1 MSFIAIIALI
11 SGLAIG
17 AAGAG
22 AISGGGGGSTA
33 TNSSTATTTPVNPDW
48 DNTVNSSTASSY
60 RTSEYY
66 DISSSA
72 FEQINL
78 ANGYALLE
86 QNGKNIAGDALDVA
100 VIDTGINLTHN
111 EFSGSKVR
119 SFSDGI
125 NRDYINVD
133 TDVTDDEGHGS
144 HVAGI
149 IAADKD
155 SDNMHGVAF
164 NSRIVGYKVLDDF
177 GFGSSANITSGIN
190 QAVAD
195 SVSII
200 NLSLGGVAASDIRTS
215 IVNAKNNDI
224 LTLAATGNDNDN
236 QAIYPARYAADSDL
250 QNYLLAVGSVD
261 SDNNKSSFSN
271 LCGDVAN
278 YCLVAPGRGI
288 NSPIHTFNSAYDSYN
303 GTSMATPMVSG
314 VAAILRSAWPHL
326 TAADTAQILLQSATD
341 LGASGVDE
349 TYGHGLLN
357 AEAAVNNIGQSYI
370 PAGLSINSAGYN
382 LSDSNI
388 VTSSIFGDAFS
399 KNISL
404 KISDAVFFDDFG
416 RDYNANFSDK
426 ISTYKQQS
434 ILSNLIFN
442 KYKSASMPIM
452 ADDSYFSLKFINQDN
467 SKDLNGN
474 ITGKNYFN
482 INNFI
487 YDKSVI
493 DPYQSHNQNLS
504 FIYQKSL
511 NQDSNLYIASN
522 YYANDLSELSSNY
535 GLINN
540 DISFGNL
547 ASFNNSNKNI
557 LALDQK
563 MTRNFKVKTSFS
575 QISDHYNPLNS
586 NIVSDIFQAGLE
598 YKSPFSN
605 LYFDYGK
612 MSEYQDQFLGGN
624 AKGIFSNSN
633 NSKTYFIT
641 IKNKKKIIKDLY
653 FISSYSEGLT
663 DLSGNKNGIFRN
675 YSDIR
680 SRGYSMGLFNDNFF
694 GGRLAI
700 NYSEP
705 LRVYFGKVD
714 IDIPISR
721 DNDGNI
727 SRLTANNISLEPYGQ
742 EKNLEISY
750 SLFEKDQNLNLNFL
764 AIEEPM
770 NVKDNKDEY
779 MIFLKY
785 SKFW

>member
-288 NSPIHTFNSAYDSYN
+288 NSPIHTFNSAYDSY
-303 GTSMATPMVSG
+303 
-314 VAAILRSAWPHL
+314 
-326 TAADTAQILLQSATD
+326 
-341 LGASGVDE
+341 
-349 TYGHGLLN
+349 
-357 AEAAVNNIGQSYI
+357 
-370 PAGLSINSAGYN
+370 
-382 LSDSNI
+382 
-388 VTSSIFGDAFS
+388 
-399 KNISL
+399 
-404 KISDAVFFDDFG
+404 
-416 RDYNANFSDK
+416 
-426 ISTYKQQS
+426 
-434 ILSNLIFN
+434 
-442 KYKSASMPIM
+442 
-452 ADDSYFSLKFINQDN
+452 
-467 SKDLNGN
+467 
-474 ITGKNYFN
+474 
-482 INNFI
+482 
-487 YDKSVI
+487 
-493 DPYQSHNQNLS
+493 
-504 FIYQKSL
+504 
-511 NQDSNLYIASN
+511 
-522 YYANDLSELSSNY
+522 
-535 GLINN
+535 
-540 DISFGNL
+540 
-547 ASFNNSNKNI
+547 
-557 LALDQK
+557 
-563 MTRNFKVKTSFS
+563 
-575 QISDHYNPLNS
+575 
-586 NIVSDIFQAGLE
+586 
-598 YKSPFSN
+598 
-605 LYFDYGK
+605 
-612 MSEYQDQFLGGN
+612 
-624 AKGIFSNSN
+624 
-633 NSKTYFIT
+633 
-641 IKNKKKIIKDLY
+641 
-653 FISSYSEGLT
+653 
-663 DLSGNKNGIFRN
+663 
-675 YSDIR
+675 
-680 SRGYSMGLFNDNFF
+680 
-694 GGRLAI
+694 
-700 NYSEP
+700 
-705 LRVYFGKVD
+705 
-714 IDIPISR
+714 
-721 DNDGNI
+721 
-727 SRLTANNISLEPYGQ
+727 
-742 EKNLEISY
+742 
-750 SLFEKDQNLNLNFL
+750 
-764 AIEEPM
+764 
-770 NVKDNKDEY
+770 
-779 MIFLKY
+779 
-785 SKFW
+785 